1 MMHRFR
7 PSRRILAALTTVG
20 LIVGLGVAATVP
32 AYAADDPFTDAAPA
46 ILPAV
51 PATIAAVDSVAGR
64 GDALTADTDIVIDL
78 TSSSGTASPAAA
90 HSALVRLSVFQPAEP
105 IDVVVAGAPAL
116 TVAKAASASTTLLVP
131 LSDGTFT
138 ARATG
143 DADLRVEVLALFDGD
158 TATPG
163 QTVAL
168 AAPVMRAELDAATLR
183 DGTIAVGLTGLGG
196 VPGSGIRAAHVTATV
211 VAESATDVVLDG
223 QRLSVPLGT
232 TMITTVVTPSPAGDI
247 DLDATGAAHVRI
259 DVRGYVAEAEE
270 YLHNPGADGPAPH
283 PGIRTGTV
291 MRDLNRD
298 GAYWPAEAAA
308 STSTT
313 VTDAR
318 PEPIEPRTA
327 PGAAYV
333 LALVEATPAVDLTL
347 LELGSAYSGRARG
360 MVVDD
365 AAGAQSQLAL
375 ILTDDPVLTLRRG
388 ESSVT
393 ILELGAI
400 LGPDAPAAPAPTI
413 TVTSPATDTVD
424 ASAHLWIEF
433 AGTAGPAD
441 IAPQRIEVWRGDTPL
456 GTAAARIDGD
466 TIQWRFSTAVPES
479 GRWEF
484 DFVLVGRSGERVTAT
499 WAGEII
505 LPAPDDV
512 VTTPETVVIGD
523 AQHPVRTLAVS
534 ADSVL
539 FATDPG
545 IAPGQVIVSDV
556 SEGAPEGFLRRV
568 VAVEATDEG
577 WLVTTSPATLEDVFL
592 QVDFALDP
600 DAPPTEIETIV
611 HMDEPE
617 QVPDGVVT
625 TSEWRQVPLDELDI
639 APFPG
644 DPIEPEGEEVI
655 PEPHP
660 TPAAMASRMIAPMAD
675 NTTKGGLSAGWTFE
689 EEFEDTIAGF
699 DFATSISGALKAS
712 LTVTIKAEIKW
723 WGFIPYPSLTEFTAL
738 AETDVKV
745 EGSITLTGKA
755 SWSPPAWN
763 PKLGT
768 ITLAPPITFAL
779 GPIPV
784 VITGTIDIGFKAQVK
799 VYAEVELTVESGFQR
814 KQKHGVSYKD
824 GKNVPVDSVPKIT
837 EKPFKPEAALGITGA
852 FEASAGPSVSLKLK
866 LWDTIGTSIGVSMEL
881 GVSMET
887 TSEASKPLPVV
898 EVKVF
903 LKSTQQLKF
912 VLEVPIIGY
921 ELVNTA
927 LLSNTL
933 AWTIWEWE
941 YDFADLF
948 PDPEET
954 GFPTD
959 PYPGPMPKPG
969 FPTHDWPGWPGP
981 VLDHPGGEPME
992 LLLTGTSCAV
1002 WLGEGDDAVEGWH
1015 ASFQVSLAD
1024 GSPDREVFPAGMTFT
1039 LELSGGASLPWDYEA
1054 QRFMEWQT
1062 NEERTVMDLKLIE
1075 PLPTWMGI
1083 SISEVALQSGEA
1095 ATFTVTHI
1103 PGGGS
1108 VTPASLTMDEFQ
1120 PPCG

>member
-1 MMHRFR
+1 MMRRFG
-7 PSRRILAALTTVG
+7 PSRRALAVMTTVALT
-20 LIVGLGVAATVP
+20 VGLGVAATAP
-32 AYAADDPFTDAAPA
+32 AYAADDPFTDATPA
-46 ILPAV
+46 ILPTV
-51 PATIAAVDSVAGR
+51 PATIAAVDSFAGR
-64 GDALTADTDIVIDL
+64 GSALTADTDVTIDL

-90 HSALVRLSVFQPAEP
+90 HSALVRLSVFEPAEP
-105 IDVVVAGAPAL
+105 IDVVVAGAPGL
-116 TVAKAASASTTLLVP
+116 SVAAGASASTTLLVP
-131 LSDGTFT
+131 LSEGTFT

-143 DADLRVEVLALFDGD
+143 DAELRVEVLALFDGD
-158 TATPG
+158 AATPG

-168 AAPVMRAELDAATLR
+168 ATPVTRAELDAARL
-183 DGTIAVGLTGLGG
+183 GSGPIAVGLTGLGG

-211 VAESATDVVLDG
+211 VADSAAEVVLDG
-223 QRLSVPLGT
+223 QRLSVPAGT
-232 TMITTVVTPSPAGDI
+232 TMITTVVTPSAAGDI

-259 DVRGYVAEAEE
+259 DVRGYVAEAQE
-270 YLHNPGADGPAPH
+270 YLHNPGAEGSAPY
-283 PGIRTGTV
+283 PGIRTDTV

-298 GAYWPAEAAA
+298 GAYWPAEAN
-308 STSTT
+308 SPTSIT
-313 VTDAR
+313 VTDAQ
-318 PEPIEPRTA
+318 PEPIEPRAA

-333 LALVEATPAVDLTL
+333 LALVDATAAADLTL
-347 LELGSAYSGRARG
+347 LELGAAYTGRARG

-365 AAGAQSQLAL
+365 GAGAQPQLAL
-375 ILTDDPVLTLRRG
+375 ISTTDPVLTLRRG

-393 ILELGAI
+393 LLELGAI
-400 LGPDAPAAPAPTI
+400 LGPDAPAAATPTI

-424 ASAHLWIEF
+424 ASDHLWIDF

-456 GTAAARIDGD
+456 GTAGVRIADD
-466 TIQWRFSTAVPES
+466 TIQWTFSTAVQES
-479 GRWEF
+479 GHWEF
-484 DFVLVGRSGERVTAT
+484 DFVLVGRDGQRVTAT
-499 WAGEII
+499 WAGEIT

-523 AQHPVRTLAVS
+523 AQHPVRTLAVT

-545 IAPGQVIVSDV
+545 LAPGQIIVSDV

-568 VAVEATDEG
+568 VAVAATDEG

-600 DAPPTEIETIV
+600 DAPPTEIETVV
-611 HMDEPE
+611 HLDEPE

-625 TSEWRQVPLDELDI
+625 KSEWRQVPLDELDL

-644 DPIEPEGEEVI
+644 DPAEPDGEEVI

-660 TPAAMASRMIAPMAD
+660 TTTAMASRMITPMAD

-689 EEFEDTIAGF
+689 EEFEDSIPGF
-699 DFATSISGALKAS
+699 DFATSVTGALKAS

-723 WGFIPYPSLTEFTAL
+723 WGIIPYPSLTEFTAL

-745 EGSITLTGKA
+745 EGSMSITGKA

-779 GPIPV
+779 GPVPV
-784 VITGTIDIGFKAQVK
+784 VITGTIDIGFKAQLK
-799 VYAEVELTVESGFQR
+799 VYAEVEVTMESGFQR

-824 GKNVPVDSVPKIT
+824 GKNVPVDSRPKIT
-837 EKPFKPEAALGITGA
+837 EKPFNPDGAIGITGS

-866 LWDTIGTSIGVSMEL
+866 LWDTVGTTIAVSMEL
-881 GVSMET
+881 GISLET
-887 TSEASKPLPVV
+887 TSEPSKPLPVV
-898 EVKVF
+898 EVEVF

-948 PDPEET
+948 PDPDET

-992 LLLTGTSCAV
+992 LLLSGTSCSA

-1024 GSPDREVFPAGMTFT
+1024 GSDREVFPAGMTFT
-1039 LELSGGASLPWDYEA
+1039 LELSGGATLPWDYEA
-1054 QRFMEWQT
+1054 NGSMEWQT

-1083 SISEVALQSGEA
+1083 SIREVALRSGEA